1 MKKLLLSLFAIATVF
16 VACDKE
22 AIDVQEPTAI
32 EIEEANASMDLDLDI
47 EGIVNRLSNKDF
59 SSAKGSDDAARTGT
73 ATQACSEDVRDGLT
87 IEGSTDYLSYEIAS
101 INGANYA
108 IIRDEAHSPLGDFT
122 PLVTVFFVNKGN
134 NVTDVVI
141 GGNVVSSFTNSG
153 FAGLYADGTVGG
165 GFIEGLSSVYV
176 YTGDSSVDAAGLG
189 CIYAGQYYDV
199 TPAPFPLNGFL
210 ATLNDVA
217 LPAGMSSA
225 NYAGTTEEAVRAAI
239 EADIIGSN

>member
-1 MKKLLLSLFAIATVF
+1 MKKVLLTIFAVAAVF

-22 AIDVQEPTAI
+22 AVELQDPIAV
-32 EIEEANASMDLDLDI
+32 EISEANASLDIDVDI
-47 EGIVNRLSNKDF
+47 EGIIGRLSNKDF
-59 SSAKGSDDAARTGT
+59 SSIKGIADASRNTGST
-73 ATQACSEDVRDGLT
+73 PCAEDVRDGLT

-101 INGANYA
+101 IGGANYA
-108 IIRDEAHSPLGDFT
+108 IIRDEMHSPLGAFT
-122 PLVTVFFVNKGN
+122 PLVTVFFVNKGSN
-134 NVTDVVI
+134 ITDVVI

-176 YTGDSSVDAAGLG
+176 YTGDSTVAAAGLG

-210 ATLNDVA
+210 ATLNNVA
-217 LPAGMSSA
+217 LPTGKSSA
-225 NYAGTTEEAVRAAI
+225 NYAGTDRDAVIRAI
-239 EADIIGSN
+239 EGDIVD